1 MEHKPL
7 IVEWLNRL
15 LQAAGKAVGLRMTAD
30 PLPVHLL
37 MAFIVTAVILVFFKL
52 TVRKPSLFP
61 GKMQYFLE
69 VLYKFFRGIIDE
81 LIGPEGRAFIPA
93 IGTLGLFIAVS
104 NLIGLMPELGSPTAN
119 INVTA
124 GCAVFVFLYY
134 NYQGVKKHGLLGYLK
149 TFMGPA
155 WWLAWLMVPIE
166 IISHFSRPLSLSV
179 RLFGNIYGE
188 DLVILILVSLVPF
201 VAPLPMMIMAV
212 FTSLIQAYVFM
223 MLTTVYLAGATASEH

>member
-7 IVEWLNRL
+7 IVELLNRL
-15 LQAAGKAVGLRMTAD
+15 LAAAAKLVGLRPPED
-30 PLPVHLL
+30 PLPAHLM
-37 MAFIVTAVILVFFKL
+37 MAVIVTVVLLLFFKL
-52 TVRKPSLFP
+52 TVRNLSLFP

-69 VLYKFFRGIIDE
+69 MLYKFYRGVIDDM
-81 LIGPEGRAFIPA
+81 IGPEGRAFIPA

-104 NLIGLMPELGSPTAN
+104 NLIGLLPELGSPTAN

-134 NYQGVKKHGLLGYLK
+134 HYQGVKKHGVLGYLK
-149 TFMGPA
+149 TFTGPA
-155 WWLAWLMVPIE
+155 LWLAWLMVPIE

-179 RLFGNIYGE
+179 RLFGNIFGE
-188 DLVILILVSLVPF
+188 DLVILILASLVPF
-201 VAPLPMMIMAV
+201 VAPLPMMVMAI
-212 FTSLIQAYVFM
+212 FTSLIQAYVFI

>member
-1 MEHKPL
+1 VEHKPL